1 MENSKNIYLGLGSNL
16 EFENLDSVQIL
27 QAAIDEISQKYKVSK
42 ISSFYKSPA
51 WPVGSDAPDY
61 VNCVIEIE
69 NNNID
74 PFDLM
79 QNLLEIEKKYGRVRD
94 KENQWAARTLDIDI
108 VDFGGIII
116 DEAKNNIHLSL
127 PHPRMH
133 LRDFVI
139 LPLNEIAP
147 NWVNQI
153 TKSKISN
160 IKAQYLQLNH
170 QFTAKR
176 IQTY

>member
-147 NWVNQI
+147 NWANQSTQSI
-153 TKSKISN
+153 ISN

>member
-16 EFENLDSVQIL
+16 VFENLDSVQIL
-27 QAAIDEISQKYKVSK
+27 KAAIDEISKKYRVSK

-61 VNCVIEIE
+61 INCVIELK

-79 QNLLEIEKKYGRVRD
+79 KNLLEIEKKYGRVRD

-108 VDFGGIII
+108 VDFVGIIL
-116 DEAKNNIHLSL
+116 DETKNNIHLNL

-139 LPLNEIAP
+139 LPLMEIAP
-147 NWVNQI
+147 NWSNA
-153 TKSKISN
+153 SKQLDISN

-176 IQTY
+176 IQAY

>member
-1 MENSKNIYLGLGSNL
+1 M
-16 EFENLDSVQIL
+16 QIL
-27 QAAIDEISQKYKVSK
+27 KAAIDEISQKYKVSK

-61 VNCVIEIE
+61 VNCLIEVE

-79 QNLLEIEKKYGRVRD
+79 KNLLEIEKKYGRVRD
-94 KENQWAARTLDIDI
+94 KENQWAPRTLDIDI
-108 VDFGGIII
+108 VDFCGIII
-116 DEAKNNIHLSL
+116 DETRNNIHLSL
-127 PHPRMH
+127 PHPRMN

-139 LPLNEIAP
+139 LPLKEIAP
-147 NWVNQI
+147 NWVNQS
-153 TKSKISN
+153 TQSKISI

>member
-16 EFENLDSVQIL
+16 EFENMQSLEVLKS
-27 QAAIDEISQKYKVSK
+27 AIDEISKKYKVLK
-42 ISSFYKSPA
+42 ISSFYESPA
-51 WPVGSDAPDY
+51 WPNGSDSPDY
-61 VNCVIEIE
+61 INCVIEIE
-69 NNNID
+69 NNHID

-108 VDFGGIII
+108 VDFGGIIL
-116 DEAKNNIHLSL
+116 DETKNNIHLNL

-139 LPLNEIAP
+139 LPLKEIAP
-147 NWVNQI
+147 NWFNQSKQLEI
-153 TKSKISN
+153 TN

-176 IQTY
+176 IQAY

>member
-1 MENSKNIYLGLGSNL
+1 MQS
-16 EFENLDSVQIL
+16 LDVLKS
-27 QAAIDEISQKYKVSK
+27 AIDEIAKKYKVFK
-42 ISSFYKSPA
+42 ISSFYESPA

-61 VNCVIEIE
+61 INCVIEIE
-69 NNNID
+69 NNHID

-108 VDFGGIII
+108 VDFGGIIL
-116 DEAKNNIHLSL
+116 DETKNNIHLNL

-139 LPLNEIAP
+139 LPLKEIAP
-147 NWVNQI
+147 NWFN
-153 TKSKISN
+153 KSKQLEIAK

-176 IQTY
+176 IQAY